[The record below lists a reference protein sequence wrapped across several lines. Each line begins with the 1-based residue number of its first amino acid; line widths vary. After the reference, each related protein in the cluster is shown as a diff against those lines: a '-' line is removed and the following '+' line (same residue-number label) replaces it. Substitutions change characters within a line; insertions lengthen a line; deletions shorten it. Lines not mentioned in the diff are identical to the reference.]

1 MKNAKRRRVVGLGK
15 RNVRRARRNQ
25 GGMEGA
31 DFPVGEVVDVEA
43 IRMVMVS
50 AIPGQLVVIG
60 IDIKALLR
68 IPAGPVAN
76 QFVLTES
83 FVKIKAVV
91 TIAES
96 TRPAMCSPPGETLT
110 GAILRL

>member
-43 IRMVMVS
+43 IRINTDGTLDVFVQD
-50 AIPGQLVVIG
+50 AE
-60 IDIKALLR
+60 
-68 IPAGPVAN
+68 IPASVALSEN
-76 QFVLTES
+76 RRRNKPRKKT
-83 FVKIKAVV
+83 KNRK
-91 TIAES
+91 
-96 TRPAMCSPPGETLT
+96 R
-110 GAILRL
+110 R